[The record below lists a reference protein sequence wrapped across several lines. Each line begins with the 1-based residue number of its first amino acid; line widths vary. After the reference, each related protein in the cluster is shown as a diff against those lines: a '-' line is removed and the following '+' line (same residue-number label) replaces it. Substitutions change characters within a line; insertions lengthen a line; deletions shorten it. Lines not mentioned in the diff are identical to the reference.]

1 MIIFIYMCI
10 LALNL
15 VAIFLTYHFLGKE
28 IEKKTKGIFII
39 IGIAVIYMLVS
50 FIYWIGTKDI
60 ELGTNENFGKNLI
73 TFTFVPVNAIIIL
86 PFLASSY
93 KNLQAGRL
101 KSVPFRNRCILL
113 AIALVILLIIECF
126 YFKDVQT
133 GIYNMLQSAQ
143 STTGNVQNEVDKNT
157 TTQNVT
163 NDIQNTA
170 TQNVIGNN

>member
-15 VAIFLTYHFLGKE
+15 VAIFLTYYFLGKE
-28 IEKKTKGIFII
+28 IDKKTKGIFII
-39 IGIAVIYMLVS
+39 VGIAVIYMLVS

-93 KNLQAGRL
+93 KNLKAGRL
-101 KSVPFRNRCILL
+101 KSIPFRNRCILL
-113 AIALVILLIIECF
+113 GIALIILLVMECS
-126 YFKDVQT
+126 YFKDIQT
-133 GIYNMLQSAQ
+133 GIYNMIQS
-143 STTGNVQNEVDKNT
+143 VQNATTNT
-157 TTQNVT
+157 QNETNQNVT
-163 NDIQNTA
+163 NQVQNNAIQNTTA
-170 TQNVIGNN
+170 QNEIE

>member
-39 IGIAVIYMLVS
+39 VGIAIIYMLVS
-50 FIYWIGTKDI
+50 FIYWLATKDI
-60 ELGTNENFGKNLI
+60 ELGTSESFGKNLI
-73 TFTFVPVNAIIIL
+73 TFTFVPVNAICIL

-101 KSVPFRNRCILL
+101 KPIPFRNRCILL
-113 AIALVILLIIECF
+113 AIALVVLLVIEVF
-126 YFKDVQT
+126 YFKEIQT
-133 GIYNMLQSAQ
+133 GIYTMLQNAK
-143 STTGNVQNEVDKNT
+143 TVPN
-157 TTQNVT
+157 
-163 NDIQNTA
+163 
-170 TQNVIGNN
+170 